1 MDFQP
6 LINGTA
12 YSWSQ
17 IKFSLF
23 NTPIAGVHAINYKDE
38 QQIQDNHGAGRR
50 VVSRGH
56 GQITSEGSIT
66 LDMAEVEALQAA
78 SPTGNIMDIPEF
90 DMQVTYLPAGGRIV
104 THTLHNVKFKKN
116 ERGVQRGDMEIGVEM
131 PMAVSHI
138 SWK

>member
-23 NTPIAGVHAINYKDE
+23 NTPIAGVHAISYEDE

-50 VVSRGH
+50 VVSRGF
-56 GQITSEGSIT
+56 GQITTQGSIT
-66 LDMAEVEALQAA
+66 LDKAEVEALQAA

-90 DMQVTYLPAGGRIV
+90 DMQVTYLPVGGKIL
-104 THTLHNVKFKKN
+104 THTLHNVRFKKN
-116 ERGVQRGDMEIGVEM
+116 VRTVQRGDMEIPVEI
-131 PMAVSHI
+131 PLAISHI
-138 SWK
+138 SWI